1 MNIIKSLI
9 SRIENRLQETKAPCK
24 GYATEEAAEK
34 AAEKASI
41 ELGKYWDLNNQPMRY
56 VVFYVPSWGKWTA
69 ALDLTEMAG
78 RKMFAGGY
86 LGNNKGFYTY

>member
-24 GYATEEAAEK
+24 GYATEE